1 MDCTGSPTSRGL
13 VVRDGNGVVKNSVLK
28 TDTTKIDARSG
39 PGSTYFYENARVLL
53 ENCDLSGYFGVHAIG
68 KSYAEVKGC
77 RISAPGGCFCT
88 TDPNPVSSTIVARGC
103 TWSGK
108 KSDLKE
114 GSSLVEA

>member
-1 MDCTGSPTSRGL
+1 MSDPNKASSFGG
-13 VVRDGNGVVKNSVLK
+13 
-28 TDTTKIDARSG
+28 A
-39 PGSTYFYENARVLL
+39 TYFYENARVTLDACQL
-53 ENCDLSGYFGVHAIG
+53 YGYFGIHAIG
-68 KSYAEVKGC
+68 KAYAEAKGC
-77 RISAPGGCFCT
+77 IISAPGGCYCT